1 MSVYNTI
8 YDFSYYICIHYKTCF
23 SLFAK
28 NVKTVIIL
36 PGRFLVPTI
45 VGSIADYSRHHC

>member
-23 SLFAK
+23 SFICQKRKDCYNSAR
-28 NVKTVIIL
+28 TFS
-36 PGRFLVPTI
+36 G
-45 VGSIADYSRHHC
+45 ADYSG